1 MTLQNQVVV
10 ITGASSGIGAA
21 LAAAFVKEGAQVAL
35 LARRGER
42 LAQLASRF
50 GAERALAIPTDV
62 ADPDSVMQAQAQVL
76 ARWRQV
82 HVLVNNAGVYPPD
95 GPMWETSPED
105 WRRTFDINVNGVF
118 YCMRAFL
125 PAMLA
130 QDYGRI
136 INISSSMVD
145 TPRAAAYS
153 MSKNAVDLMTAIL
166 ARELRPLHKDVIVSS
181 LDPGWVRSEMSPEAP
196 DDPNTVV
203 PRALELAT
211 LPKGAPSGKKWQI
224 FGR

>member
-1 MTLQNQVVV
+1 
-10 ITGASSGIGAA
+10 
-21 LAAAFVKEGAQVAL
+21 
-35 LARRGER
+35 
-42 LAQLASRF
+42 
-50 GAERALAIPTDV
+50 
-62 ADPDSVMQAQAQVL
+62 MQAQAQVL
-76 ARWRQV
+76 ARWRKV

-166 ARELRPLHKDVIVSS
+166 ARELRPAQGCHRQQPRPRLGAQRDVA
-181 LDPGWVRSEMSPEAP
+181 RCA
-196 DDPNTVV
+196 
-203 PRALELAT
+203 R
-211 LPKGAPSGKKWQI
+211 
-224 FGR
+224 